1 MIELCMIIKY
11 LMIKLQIINRKRCSR
26 PELWRKEYHHLGTKE
41 KKTIKMTDIKKE
53 EKSDFPQWAYDMRK
67 RDKIFILRNEE
78 I

>member
-1 MIELCMIIKY
+1 MM
-11 LMIKLQIINRKRCSR
+11 KLQIININRKRCSR
-26 PELWRKEYHHLGTKE
+26 PELWRKEYHHLGTE
-41 KKTIKMTDIKKE
+41 ETIKMTDIKKE